1 MELFE
6 KDAYTETNIAFGRFT
21 PWRSLPQSPLPNPA
35 PWRTPPG
42 ITRPPAGR
50 SSTASA
56 FASLTRA
63 LTRNTSLPLTGC
75 CGKALPV
82 TRLRLYY
89 DGGEFYQDFT
99 FEKLAGANEVLDTIA
114 AARPDL
120 SVEREERAQTA
131 I

>member
-1 MELFE
+1 M
-6 KDAYTETNIAFGRFT
+6 
-21 PWRSLPQSPLPNPA
+21 
-35 PWRTPPG
+35 
-42 ITRPPAGR
+42 
-50 SSTASA
+50 
-56 FASLTRA
+56 
-63 LTRNTSLPLTGC
+63 
-75 CGKALPV
+75 

-120 SVEREERAQTA
+120 SVEREERAQSA

>member
-1 MELFE
+1 M
-6 KDAYTETNIAFGRFT
+6 AMFT
-21 PWRSLPQSPLPNPA
+21 PRPLAKSHPLED
-35 PWRTPPG
+35 
-42 ITRPPAGR
+42 PAGDYK
-50 SSTASA
+50 SA
-56 FASLTRA
+56 RRAEQYRYSGSAIYFPAFPGTQYLSFASLSRA

-99 FEKLAGANEVLDTIA
+99 FEKLANANGVLDA
-114 AARPDL
+114 VSAARPGL
-120 SVEREERAQTA
+120 PLEREERPQSA